1 MITVAVL
8 ARHLCCRQ
16 TPRGMYISLRDR
28 GNIRNVLNNWPQKDI
43 KAIVFT
49 DGERI
54 LGLGDQVCVNSI
66 HYVHMVMHGT
76 LRFEICVHNVLQLVN
91 ND

>member
-1 MITVAVL
+1 
-8 ARHLCCRQ
+8 
-16 TPRGMYISLRDR
+16 MYISLRDR

-54 LGLGDQVCVNSI
+54 LGLGDQV
-66 HYVHMVMHGT
+66 
-76 LRFEICVHNVLQLVN
+76 RVN
-91 ND
+91 NIIPYSLC